1 MNDAFI
7 RRLVQFCFDRLST
20 TFAWTYDAVAAA
32 ASLGEWKVWGAAALE
47 FLPNDVVAKYAPLLE
62 IAHGPGHLHAR
73 LREQGVHA
81 VGIDRS
87 PQMGRLTR
95 ARCGTSAAL
104 TRADA
109 LALPFMNA
117 TFAAVVCTF
126 PASFVFQAHAL
137 RDVARV
143 LRTGGA
149 YVVVPYAV
157 MRSRDPLS
165 RFIAAAHR
173 ITGGTSTHAAV
184 EARVG
189 AAFAAAGMRFES
201 HRVRTPRADVTVWVG
216 RRP

>member
-1 MNDAFI
+1 MNDALI
-7 RRLVQFCFDRLST
+7 HRLIQFCFDRLYT
-20 TFAWTYDAVAAA
+20 TFAWSYDVVAAA
-32 ASLGEWKVWGAAALE
+32 ASLGEWKVWGAATLE
-47 FLPNDVVAKYAPLLE
+47 FLPLNVVAKDTPLLE

-95 ARCGTSAAL
+95 ARCGRSAAL
-104 TRADA
+104 ARADA
-109 LALPFMNA
+109 LALPFIDA
-117 TFAAVVCTF
+117 AFAAIVCTF

-137 RDVARV
+137 REVARV

-157 MRSRDPLS
+157 LRGRDPLS

-173 ITGGTSTHAAV
+173 ITGGTATHAAV

>member
-7 RRLVQFCFDRLST
+7 HRLAQFGFDRLYT

-47 FLPNDVVAKYAPLLE
+47 FLPNDVVAEDTPLLE

-137 RDVARV
+137 REVARV

-157 MRSRDPLS
+157 MRGRDPLS